1 MTRRKMT
8 LNIPAELIDGLQ
20 SMGVRNVTEFLESFF
35 GEIEA
40 EDLLAIMEEEEEYWD
55 EDTRNSRKTTT
66 SRSHRFRHT
75 SA

>member
-40 EDLLAIMEEEEEYWD
+40 EDLLAIMEEEDEYWD
-55 EDTRNSRKTTT
+55 EDDEE
-66 SRSHRFRHT
+66 FEEEDDF
-75 SA
+75 